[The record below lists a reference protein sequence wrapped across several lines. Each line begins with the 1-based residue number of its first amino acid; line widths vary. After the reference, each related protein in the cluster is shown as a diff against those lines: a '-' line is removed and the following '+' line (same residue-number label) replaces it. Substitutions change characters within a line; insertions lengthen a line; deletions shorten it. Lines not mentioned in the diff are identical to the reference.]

1 MGGAKRRRRAAAWGR
16 AAAGTAQRSS
26 ARHGSARFGIA
37 RINTAQRGLAKH
49 GTARHGSARLG
60 SQGLARCCWHS
71 SERHGVAQPVRFIMA
86 WLGLAGT
93 VSHGTAQLSCHS
105 TAQLCTACR
114 GTAQLGTPS
123 LQDDP
128 SGTLPCAHPAHGEAA
143 ARSAVSPEP
152 ELPTRFARVHIYFAH
167 NVITSIKFLLS
178 AAALGPGKVFPAVVG
193 KGYVGTECCMPS
205 PVLGVHLQWG
215 ANPTKSAISLHCNLQ
230 HFHWFSTLFHLH
242 S

>member
-215 ANPTKSAISLHCNLQ
+215 ANPKKSAISLHCNLQ